1 MARKILVEII
11 TPEQVKYRQE
21 ADMVV
26 VPGVEGELGIMAGH
40 IPLVT
45 RLEIGEIRIH
55 DGDQLLRYA
64 ISGGYVE
71 ATSKKAV
78 ILAEAAESSAEIDIE
93 RALSARKRAEE
104 RLKYQNKERIDQVRS
119 EVALQRAIN
128 RLRIAENENR
138 QRLDEH

>member
-104 RLKYQNKERIDQVRS
+104 RLKYQNKERFDQVRS